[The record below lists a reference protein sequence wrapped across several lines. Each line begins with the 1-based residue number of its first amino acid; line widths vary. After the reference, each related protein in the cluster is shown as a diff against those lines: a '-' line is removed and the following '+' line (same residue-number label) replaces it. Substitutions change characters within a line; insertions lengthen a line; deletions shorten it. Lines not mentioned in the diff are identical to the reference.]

1 VSDEHRPDERDPGEQ
16 VPSEQTPAQQPETP
30 APAPVETTAPDEE
43 PTQPLAGWR
52 SQAPESAAEGD
63 AATPASP
70 APAAQPEGR
79 PYGADP
85 TAGSVEQP
93 SESAS
98 DQPSDQPSEQPS
110 EQAPAQPSGDA
121 MLGGPPPHRT
131 PFGEPAS
138 PRHAERHDPA
148 APTVPFPSGW
158 GQQPAQPGQP
168 YFGPG
173 PQPRPYAGPSA
184 VTRRIPLWVWPAVA
198 SLALVVGILGG
209 LAGAAIQDELASR
222 PGTNDNG
229 LSGVRTQTA
238 APLEAENGSVA
249 AVAQAL
255 LPSTVQI
262 VAELDGEAGGATGS
276 GFVLDRE
283 GHVVTNNHVVASAAE
298 DDGAIVVIDTNGE
311 RLDATVVG
319 RSSVYDLAVL
329 LVEATDTLEPAALG
343 ASQVLRVGDPVVAFG
358 APLGLSQTVTSGI
371 VSALNRPVTTGQSED
386 DSSYINAV
394 QTDAAI
400 NPGNSGGP
408 LVNLTG
414 EVVGVNSAIATTGG
428 LSRESGNIG
437 VGFAIPI
444 EQVRTTVDQ
453 ILRTGRAE
461 YPVIGAQV
469 RTGGESQSNGATIT
483 EVMPDT
489 PAARAGL
496 EKDDVIVA
504 VGDQPVGDGI
514 ALIVAIRTHLPGE
527 TVEMSVVRG
536 GEERVVEVELDG
548 KVG

>member
-1 VSDEHRPDERDPGEQ
+1 MSDEHRPDEQTPDEQVTDQPEPGE
-16 VPSEQTPAQQPETP
+16 PR
-30 APAPVETTAPDEE
+30 DE

-52 SQAPESAAEGD
+52 PTGADPTSEAAPRD
-63 AATPASP
+63 PV
-70 APAAQPEGR
+70 AQPEGR
-79 PYGADP
+79 PYGAPGEDRP
-85 TAGSVEQP
+85 G
-93 SESAS
+93 
-98 DQPSDQPSEQPS
+98 
-110 EQAPAQPSGDA
+110 
-121 MLGGPPPHRT
+121 MLDGPPPHRT
-131 PFGEPAS
+131 PYGEPPA
-138 PRHAERHDPA
+138 PQPQGGGGREAA
-148 APTVPFPSGW
+148 APTVPYPTQGPYP
-158 GQQPAQPGQP
+158 QQPDRA

-173 PQPRPYAGPSA
+173 PYPRPPYAGPTA
-184 VTRRIPLWVWPAVA
+184 VARRIPLWIWPAVA
-198 SLALVVGILGG
+198 CLALVVGILGG
-209 LAGAAIQDELASR
+209 LAGGAIQDELSAR

-229 LSGVRTQTA
+229 LNGVRTQTA
-238 APLEAENGSVA
+238 APLEVDNGSVA

-262 VAELDGEAGGATGS
+262 VAELDGQNNGATGS

-283 GHVVTNNHVVASAAE
+283 GHVVTNDHVVASAAE
-298 DDGAIVVIDTNGE
+298 DDGPIVVIDHTGDRHE
-311 RLDATVVG
+311 ATVVG
-319 RSSVYDLAVL
+319 RSAVYDLAVL
-329 LVEATDTLEPAALG
+329 SVKGAGDLEPAALG
-343 ASQVLRVGDPVVAFG
+343 ASQVLRVGDPVIAFG

-386 DSSYINAV
+386 ESSYINAV

-408 LVNLTG
+408 LVNLAG
-414 EVVGVNSAIATTGG
+414 EVVGVNSAIATNGG
-428 LSRESGNIG
+428 APGEAGNIG

-453 ILRTGRAE
+453 ILRTGEAE

-469 RTGGESQSNGATIT
+469 RTGGETDANGATIT

-489 PAARAGL
+489 PAERAGL
-496 EKDDVIVA
+496 EKDDVITA
-504 VGDQPVGDGI
+504 VDDQPVSDGI

-536 GEERVVEVELDG
+536 GEERVVQVELDG

>member
-1 VSDEHRPDERDPGEQ
+1 VSDEHRPDEQPPDEQVTDQPEPGEQ
-16 VPSEQTPAQQPETP
+16 R
-30 APAPVETTAPDEE
+30 DE

-52 SQAPESAAEGD
+52 PTETAASETAAPDD
-63 AATPASP
+63 APDV
-70 APAAQPEGR
+70 QPEGR
-79 PYGADP
+79 PYGAPGPD
-85 TAGSVEQP
+85 TV
-93 SESAS
+93 
-98 DQPSDQPSEQPS
+98 
-110 EQAPAQPSGDA
+110 APDRPG
-121 MLGGPPPHRT
+121 MLDGPPPHRT
-131 PFGEPAS
+131 PYGEPPTQQPQAGEG
-138 PRHAERHDPA
+138 RAAA
-148 APTVPFPSGW
+148 APTVPYPTQGPYPPQP
-158 GQQPAQPGQP
+158 GQQPDQQPDQA

-173 PQPRPYAGPSA
+173 PYPRPPYAGPTTVA
-184 VTRRIPLWVWPAVA
+184 RRIPLWIWPAVA
-198 SLALVVGILGG
+198 CLALVVGILGG
-209 LAGAAIQDELASR
+209 LAGGAIQDELAAR

-238 APLEAENGSVA
+238 APLEVDNGSVA

-262 VAELDGEAGGATGS
+262 VAELDGQDGGATGS

-283 GHVVTNNHVVASAAE
+283 GHVVTNDHVVASAAE
-298 DDGAIVVIDTNGE
+298 DDGPIVVIDHTGDRHE
-311 RLDATVVG
+311 ATVVG
-319 RSSVYDLAVL
+319 RSAVYDLAVL
-329 LVEATDTLEPAALG
+329 SVKGAGDLEPAALG
-343 ASQVLRVGDPVVAFG
+343 ASQVLRVGDPVIAFG

-371 VSALNRPVTTGQSED
+371 VSALNRPVTTSGQSED

-408 LVNLTG
+408 LVNLAG
-414 EVVGVNSAIATTGG
+414 EVVGVNSAIATNGG
-428 LSRESGNIG
+428 ASGEAGNIG

-453 ILRTGRAE
+453 ILRTGEAE

-469 RTGGESQSNGATIT
+469 RTGGETDANGATIT

-489 PAARAGL
+489 PAERAGL
-496 EKDDVIVA
+496 EKDDVITA
-504 VGDQPVGDGI
+504 VDDQPVSDGI

-536 GEERVVEVELDG
+536 GEERVVQVELDG

>member
-1 VSDEHRPDERDPGEQ
+1 MSEEHRPDEQTHEHPEQPTQPG
-16 VPSEQTPAQQPETP
+16 
-30 APAPVETTAPDEE
+30 E
-43 PTQPLAGWR
+43 PTQPLAGW
-52 SQAPESAAEGD
+52 
-63 AATPASP
+63 
-70 APAAQPEGR
+70 QPEGR
-79 PYGADP
+79 AYG
-85 TAGSVEQP
+85 
-93 SESAS
+93 S
-98 DQPSDQPSEQPS
+98 DGMIS
-110 EQAPAQPSGDA
+110 
-121 MLGGPPPHRT
+121 GPPPRSQ
-131 PFGEPAS
+131 EQV
-138 PRHAERHDPA
+138 
-148 APTVPFPSGW
+148 APTVPLA
-158 GQQPAQPGQP
+158 PAPV
-168 YFGPG
+168 GPG
-173 PQPRPYAGPSA
+173 PHPGPWPLPTYARRPVP
-184 VTRRIPLWVWPAVA
+184 VRRLPLWVWPAVA
-198 SLALVVGILGG
+198 ALALVVGVLGG
-209 LAGAAIQDELASR
+209 LAGGALQDELSSR
-222 PGTNDNG
+222 RGTNDQG
-229 LSGVRTQTA
+229 LGGVRTQTA
-238 APLEAENGSVA
+238 APLDADNGSVP

-262 VAELDGEAGGATGS
+262 VAELEGREAGATGS

-298 DDGAIVVIDTNGE
+298 DDGPIVVIDQSGE
-311 RLDATVVG
+311 RYEATMVG
-319 RSSVYDLAVL
+319 RSAVYDLAVL
-329 LVEATDTLEPAALG
+329 AIDGAGELEPAALG
-343 ASQVLRVGDPVVAFG
+343 ASQALRVGEPVVAFG

-371 VSALNRPVTTGQSED
+371 VSALNRPVTTGDSAD

-408 LVNLTG
+408 LVNLAG

-428 LSRESGNIG
+428 ASTESGNIG

-469 RTGGESQSNGATIT
+469 RTGGEPDSEGATIT

-489 PAARAGL
+489 PAERAGL

-504 VGDQPVGDGI
+504 VDDHPVNDGI

-536 GEERVVEVELDG
+536 GEERVVTIKLDG

>member
-1 VSDEHRPDERDPGEQ
+1 VSEEHRPDEQTQEHPEQ
-16 VPSEQTPAQQPETP
+16 QTQQPG
-30 APAPVETTAPDEE
+30 E
-43 PTQPLAGWR
+43 PTQPLAGW
-52 SQAPESAAEGD
+52 
-63 AATPASP
+63 
-70 APAAQPEGR
+70 QPEGR
-79 PYGADP
+79 AYG
-85 TAGSVEQP
+85 
-93 SESAS
+93 S
-98 DQPSDQPSEQPS
+98 DGMIS
-110 EQAPAQPSGDA
+110 
-121 MLGGPPPHRT
+121 GPPPRSQEQ
-131 PFGEPAS
+131 EPQQV
-138 PRHAERHDPA
+138 
-148 APTVPFPSGW
+148 APTVPLA
-158 GQQPAQPGQP
+158 PAPV
-168 YFGPG
+168 GPG
-173 PQPRPYAGPSA
+173 PHPGPWPLPTYARQPAP
-184 VTRRIPLWVWPAVA
+184 VRRLPLWVWPAVA
-198 SLALVVGILGG
+198 VLALVVGVLGG
-209 LAGAAIQDELASR
+209 LAGGALQDELSSR
-222 PGTNDNG
+222 RGTNDQG
-229 LSGVRTQTA
+229 LGGVRTQTA
-238 APLEAENGSVA
+238 APLDADNGSVP

-262 VAELDGEAGGATGS
+262 VAELDGREAGATGS
-276 GFVLDRE
+276 GFVLDRD

-298 DDGAIVVIDTNGE
+298 DDGPIVVIDQSGE
-311 RLDATVVG
+311 RYEATMVG
-319 RSSVYDLAVL
+319 RSAVYDLAVL
-329 LVEATDTLEPAALG
+329 AIDGAGKLEPAALG
-343 ASQVLRVGDPVVAFG
+343 ASQVLHVGDPVVAFG

-371 VSALNRPVTTGQSED
+371 VSALNRPVTTGDSAD

-408 LVNLTG
+408 LVNLAG

-428 LSRESGNIG
+428 ASTESGNIG

-469 RTGGESQSNGATIT
+469 RTGGEPDSEGATIT

-489 PAARAGL
+489 PAERAGL

-504 VGDQPVGDGI
+504 VDDHPVNDGI

-536 GEERVVEVELDG
+536 GEERVVTIKLDG